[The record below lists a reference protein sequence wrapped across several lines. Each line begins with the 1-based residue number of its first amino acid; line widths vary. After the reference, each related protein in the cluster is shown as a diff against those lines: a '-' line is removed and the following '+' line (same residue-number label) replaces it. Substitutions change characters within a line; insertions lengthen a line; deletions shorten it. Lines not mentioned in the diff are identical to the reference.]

1 MATNGSFYWNELMT
15 RDAEA
20 AKKFYG
26 ATLGW
31 TFEPMEQDGGP
42 AYWLA
47 KVGEESVAGIYSI
60 DANDQDTSEGWFA
73 YVAVDDLSG
82 ALARAS
88 MEGGQVV
95 REPFEVPGVGR
106 IAIITDNA
114 GNPMGWMTPSER
126 DDGCRGASEM
136 NEFSGYE
143 GLVTRRSVR
152 LIRPPSGSSVEVP
165 GRMRSTP

>member
-1 MATNGSFYWNELMT
+1 MTASCARSGIRELKKDDMATNGSFYWNELMT

-60 DANDQDTSEGWFA
+60 DANDQETSEGWFA

-88 MEGGQVV
+88 MEGGEVL
-95 REPFEVPGVGR
+95 REPWMCRASAASRSSTTMPATR
-106 IAIITDNA
+106 WA
-114 GNPMGWMTPSER
+114 G
-126 DDGCRGASEM
+126 
-136 NEFSGYE
+136 
-143 GLVTRRSVR
+143 
-152 LIRPPSGSSVEVP
+152 
-165 GRMRSTP
+165 

>member
-31 TFEPMEQDGGP
+31 TFEPMEQGEG
-42 AYWLA
+42 ATYGVA
-47 KVGEESVAGIYSI
+47 KVGEESVAGIYTI
-60 DANDQDTSEGWFA
+60 EPNDEETGEGWFC

-88 MEGGQVV
+88 MEGGEVV
-95 REPFEVPGVGR
+95 REPWDVPGVGR
-106 IAIITDNA
+106 IAIVNGNA
-114 GNPMGWMTPSER
+114 RNPRVW
-126 DDGCRGASEM
+126 
-136 NEFSGYE
+136 
-143 GLVTRRSVR
+143 VTAAQR
-152 LIRPPSGSSVEVP
+152 
-165 GRMRSTP
+165 

>member
-31 TFEPMEQDGGP
+31 TFEAMDEGEG
-42 AYWLA
+42 ATYWIA

-60 DANDQDTSEGWFA
+60 DPKDEDTGEGWFA
-73 YVAVDDLSG
+73 YVAVNDLST

-88 MEGGQVV
+88 MEGGEVV
-95 REPFEVPGVGR
+95 REPWDVPGVGR
-106 IAIITDNA
+106 IAIVNDNA
-114 GNPMGWMTPSER
+114 GNTMGWMTPSEQ
-126 DDGCRGASEM
+126 
-136 NEFSGYE
+136 
-143 GLVTRRSVR
+143 
-152 LIRPPSGSSVEVP
+152 
-165 GRMRSTP
+165 